1 MTRTTL
7 KVKLHPGEAKRF
19 SAFLEGQEVSEILDV
34 CRTGIVLG
42 AIGYLS

>member
-19 SAFLEGQEVSEILDV
+19 SAFLEGQEVSGLDV
-34 CRTGIVLG
+34 CGTGTVVG